1 MVTILV
7 RDETSSQEAV
17 GEISLDF
24 LTERVTAREIIRSR
38 IYQEVSEFNAR
49 KTKAFRGLVQPQNAI
64 TSSTGKQ
71 NQKALRIDWEKQFDV
86 AISSFLRNGFLLL
99 IDDRQIT
106 DLDAE
111 IELKL
116 DTRVS
121 FLKLVPLIGG

>member
-7 RDETSSQEAV
+7 RDETSSREAT
-17 GEISLDF
+17 GEFSLDF

-49 KTKAFRGLVQPQNAI
+49 RTKAFRGLVQPQIAN
-64 TSSTGKQ
+64 TSFAGEQ
-71 NQKALRIDWEKQFDV
+71 NRKALQIDWEKQFDV

-111 IELKL
+111 IELHF

>member
-7 RDETSSQEAV
+7 RDETSSQEAI

-49 KTKAFRGLVQPQNAI
+49 KTKAFRGLVQPQIAT
-64 TSSTGKQ
+64 TSSTGEQ
-71 NQKALRIDWEKQFDV
+71 NQKAVRIDWEKQFDV

-111 IELKL
+111 IELKF